1 MLIVPKTRPT
11 QRPTVPPI
19 IAPIFIL
26 SNVEGSIV
34 ITVKRECE
42 RKIKSWRCN
51 VVWRHSLASCDSV
64 IVWPKKCLCK
74 PRSETVCREAKYL
87 TPQDERSATTD
98 RLWMNRDKPAKD
110 NCVCELIVLARVSA
124 VTWHGHCLTN
134 LHFHIETIHWKL
146 GSSDR
151 RVCPYVNRRAILISR
166 CFFTNWFHYCRY
178 ALVKLFEP
186 FGKITLMDFLF
197 HFSGPKRGQ
206 PRGYC
211 FLEYSSKQVKK
222 PEEFKNI
229 HIQLYKCKL
238 SPRSRLTK
246 G

>member
-1 MLIVPKTRPT
+1 
-11 QRPTVPPI
+11 
-19 IAPIFIL
+19 
-26 SNVEGSIV
+26 
-34 ITVKRECE
+34 
-42 RKIKSWRCN
+42 
-51 VVWRHSLASCDSV
+51 
-64 IVWPKKCLCK
+64 
-74 PRSETVCREAKYL
+74 
-87 TPQDERSATTD
+87 
-98 RLWMNRDKPAKD
+98 MNRDKPAKD

-124 VTWHGHCLTN
+124 VSWHGHCLTTPPFPHRDYTLEIWIQRSTSMSLCQSASN
-134 LHFHIETIHWKL
+134 F
-146 GSSDR
+146 
-151 RVCPYVNRRAILISR
+151 NISMLLYQVIS
-166 CFFTNWFHYCRY
+166 CCRY